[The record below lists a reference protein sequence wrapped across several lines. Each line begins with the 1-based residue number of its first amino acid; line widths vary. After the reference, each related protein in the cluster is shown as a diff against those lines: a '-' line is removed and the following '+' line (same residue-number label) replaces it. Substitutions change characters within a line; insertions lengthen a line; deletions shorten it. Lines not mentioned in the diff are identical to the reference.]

1 MDVKRLQTNLFRIV
15 INQPPKNE
23 EYCNT
28 ISDFC
33 EEKEASPALRGTERY
48 CDVLIM
54 GKDQKI
60 LKVSD
65 KSLFFLLR
73 SEASPSLRE
82 LKDVAHY

>member
-1 MDVKRLQTNLFRIV
+1 MHERQMIAENLFRIA
-15 INQPPKNE
+15 INPEKK
-23 EYCNT
+23 YKYRNT

-60 LKVSD
+60 LKV
-65 KSLFFLLR
+65 
-73 SEASPSLRE
+73 
-82 LKDVAHY
+82 